1 VSWALARSESASS
14 PCGSRSHLRKSGTR
28 RARHCFPHSP
38 QCYTQT
44 RSACQN
50 DPALF
55 QTTRAAAGEA
65 RPLKKDTLMPK
76 HRTFR
81 DCDRELSRQRP
92 GHAQAQDGEIW
103 TCPCGLRFEHIC
115 DEAEGCSWGLVI
127 SQQKPS
133 YSGKVLPPEKPP
145 KVSKGAAAEA
155 RGAVKKRKE
164 KKTSGD

>member
-1 VSWALARSESASS
+1 
-14 PCGSRSHLRKSGTR
+14 
-28 RARHCFPHSP
+28 
-38 QCYTQT
+38 
-44 RSACQN
+44 
-50 DPALF
+50 
-55 QTTRAAAGEA
+55 
-65 RPLKKDTLMPK
+65 MPK
-76 HRTFR
+76 TGNQPTHRTFR

-133 YSGKVLPPEKPP
+133 DSGKVLPPEKPP
-145 KVSKGAAAEA
+145 KVSKGSAAEA